1 MLEQT
6 TPEILPTAED
16 VKNWKSFFP
25 NGKKLHILV
34 VPANEGGC
42 AFYRAWNP
50 YNKLQEL
57 YPHLV
62 DIRFDKNPLGLDQQ
76 TGGFDESF
84 DYANMDWADVVVM
97 NNISNFGGPYTARVC
112 GIAKEKGI
120 FFHMD
125 TDDLLTDLYEGHR
138 LKEVYRDRG
147 LSDMTKH
154 VYANSDLVTVTQHKF
169 AERIAEFCTGKL
181 GVVKNAIDYNLD
193 CWNLPKTNPPRRG
206 RVEQTRIC
214 WAGGIHHEEDVKEFS
229 SVPHLVNSRVGR
241 EHIQWNFYGRPP
253 VVDGVKDWQHNVWD
267 NYERIMM
274 RGFKGHKNFSINPA
288 FPADQYGFIFAN
300 SEIAIA
306 PLQMNAFNDSKS
318 DIKIA
323 ECGRYGVPLVASNVG
338 CYSDIIQNGVTG
350 YLLSPDAPKLEW
362 VRILAK
368 VIKDKKLRKEMGQN
382 LKAITDEYF
391 DLNKVVHYR
400 LVMYKE
406 SIEGAKATS

>member
-1 MLEQT
+1 MIEDT
-6 TPEILPTAED
+6 TPDTLPSAEE
-16 VKNWKSFFP
+16 VKKWKSFFP
-25 NGKKLHILV
+25 DGRKLKILV

-50 YNKLQEL
+50 YKKLEEL

-62 DIRFDKNPLGLDQQ
+62 DVRFDKNPLGLDHEK
-76 TGGFDESF
+76 GGFPEDF
-84 DYANMDWADVVVM
+84 DFENINWCDVVVM

-112 GIAKEKGI
+112 GITKEKGK

-125 TDDLLTDLYEGHR
+125 TDDLLTDLYDGHR
-138 LKEVYRDRG
+138 LKDVYKDRG

-169 AERIAEFCTGKL
+169 AERISEFCSAKL

-193 CWNLPKTNPPRRG
+193 SWNVPRSDTPRLRKG
-206 RVEQTRIC
+206 EQVRIS
-214 WAGGIHHEEDVKEFS
+214 WAGGIHHEEDVKEFA
-229 SVPHLVNSRVGR
+229 SVPHLVNSKVGR
-241 EHIQWNFYGRPP
+241 EHVVWNFYGRPP
-253 VVDGVKDWQHNVWD
+253 VIDGVRDWQHNVWD

-274 RGFKGHKNFSINPA
+274 MGFRGHKNFGIYPA
-288 FPADQYGFIFAN
+288 YPAEEYGFIFAHTD
-300 SEIAIA
+300 IAIA

-350 YLLSPDAPKLEW
+350 YLLPPDAPKLEW
-362 VRILAK
+362 VRILSK
-368 VIKDKKLRKEMGQN
+368 LIKDKKLRQEMGQN
-382 LKAITDEYF
+382 LKKLTDEYF

-406 SIEGAKATS
+406 CLVGNNES